1 MAGIDHN
8 FHIVRPCAKTLKG
21 NQIYMR
27 KYCKRT
33 KNWHAQK
40 VKVKKN
46 YPYLP
51 FLMAKVLQQH
61 LGDEESSSRRIER
74 LPSDPKNIAPT
85 IGGAKS
91 HHQLKSLC
99 RKKE

>member
-1 MAGIDHN
+1 
-8 FHIVRPCAKTLKG
+8 
-21 NQIYMR
+21 MR

-51 FLMAKVLQQH
+51 FLMAKVLQQRI
-61 LGDEESSSRRIER
+61 GDEESSSRRVQR

-85 IGGAKS
+85 IGGAKKPPS
-91 HHQLKSLC
+91 TEELVQEQKS
-99 RKKE
+99 RFVIKSEDSK